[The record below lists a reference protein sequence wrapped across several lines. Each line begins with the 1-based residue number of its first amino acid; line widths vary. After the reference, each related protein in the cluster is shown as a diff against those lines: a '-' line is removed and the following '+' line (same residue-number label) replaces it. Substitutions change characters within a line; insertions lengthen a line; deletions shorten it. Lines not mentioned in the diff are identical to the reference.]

1 MKRILLLLTV
11 AFTCLSLFSTVA
23 EAKRLGGGGSFGKQR
38 SLPTNDA
45 SKAPASAPTPATPP
59 AQGGNKW
66 LGSLAG
72 LALGAGLATLLAGS
86 GLNGALGSLLLALLA
101 AGAVALVLARLKKP
115 QPAPLLQASH
125 HAPVASTLQVPG
137 NNRASVIAL
146 AVASGKVPADFP
158 LESFLRN
165 GKSTFIRLQEAND
178 RVDLNDIREYTTPE
192 MFAEI
197 SLQIHER
204 GDAPQRT
211 DILSLHVEL
220 LEVLNQGDYTIASV
234 RFTGQ
239 LRENKGEPESVDEVW
254 HVQKDL
260 RDSNATWLLA
270 GIQQIT
276 IH

>member
-1 MKRILLLLTV
+1 MKRILLLLTI

-23 EAKRLGGGGSFGKQR
+23 EARRLGGSNSFGKQR

-45 SKAPASAPTPATPP
+45 SKAPASAPTTS
-59 AQGGNKW
+59 AQAGIRW
-66 LGSLAG
+66 LGPLAG
-72 LALGAGLATLLAGS
+72 LALGAGLTSLLAGS
-86 GLNGALGSLLLALLA
+86 GLNGALATLLLAMLA

-115 QPAPLLQASH
+115 QPAPLLQASQH
-125 HAPVASTLQVPG
+125 TPAASTLQAPG
-137 NNRASVIAL
+137 NYSASVIAL
-146 AVASGKVPADFP
+146 AVASGKVPANFP

-165 GKSTFIRLQEAND
+165 GKNTFIRLQEAND
-178 RVDLNDIREYTTPE
+178 RMDLNDIREYTTPE

-204 GDAPQRT
+204 GDALQRT

-239 LRENKGEPESVDEVW
+239 LRENKGAVASVDEVW

-260 RDSNATWLLA
+260 RDSHATWLLA

>member
-1 MKRILLLLTV
+1 MNRILLLLTI
-11 AFTCLSLFSTVA
+11 AFTCLSLFATVA
-23 EAKRLGGGGSFGKQR
+23 EARRLGDGGSFGKHR
-38 SLPTNDA
+38 SLPTQDA
-45 SKAPASAPTPATPP
+45 SQAPASTPTPATTPT
-59 AQGGNKW
+59 QGGNKW
-66 LGSLAG
+66 LGPLAG
-72 LALGAGLATLLAGS
+72 LALGASLATLLAGS
-86 GLNGALGSLLLALLA
+86 GLNGALGSIPLALLA
-101 AGAVALVLARLKKP
+101 AGALALVLARVKQT
-115 QPAPLLQASH
+115 QPAPLPQASQP
-125 HAPVASTLQVPG
+125 AAAASMLQIPG
-137 NNRASVIAL
+137 NNSASVIAL
-146 AVASGKVPADFP
+146 AVASGKVPANFP

-178 RVDLNDIREYTTPE
+178 RMDLNDIREYTTPE

-204 GDAPQRT
+204 GDAVQRT

-239 LRENKGEPESVDEVW
+239 LRENKGEVASVDEVW

-260 RDSNATWLLA
+260 RDSQATWLLA